1 MNNEYKIIPFAE
13 VKIGQEFEDGGV
25 CEFGNLCWVK
35 MDEKHYTLDTDK
47 KDFRPAWFN
56 IERELFPDGC
66 LVRIADCEPE
76 LDTCTWTYKEYA
88 WESACGAEFV
98 FTEEQDSLELNSF
111 KFCHKC
117 GEKIVEAK

>member
-1 MNNEYKIIPFAE
+1 MIIDDNRPIPFAD
-13 VKIGQEFEDGGV
+13 VKQRGDGS
-25 CEFGNLCWVK
+25 
-35 MDEKHYTLDTDK
+35 
-47 KDFRPAWFN
+47 
-56 IERELFPDGC
+56 

-117 GEKIVEAK
+117 GCKIVEAK